1 MAKKKNNTAPEE
13 IKPVEEIKPEVKE
26 TLDLGFNDSVA
37 PEATAV
43 EPEAPAEPIVKPKR
57 QRRIKAE
64 LNQANQAPAETWGSQ
79 DENANAQEE
88 PTEAQGTTLASVFPS
103 GGLVT
108 VLDKLMSVLMPLS
121 INAIAGTKL
130 NKKDFA
136 LDASEKKAISPALDE
151 AAKTIPINFNNPW
164 VNLSVVLGGV
174 YLGKTLQVINLD
186 NMGEDKPK
194 KQRRT
199 KAEIEAERNSLNN

>member
-1 MAKKKNNTAPEE
+1 MAKIKKQETPEATAL
-13 IKPVEEIKPEVKE
+13 E
-26 TLDLGFNDSVA
+26 TTETENASLNLGFTETTEEE
-37 PEATAV
+37 PTAV
-43 EPEAPAEPIVKPKR
+43 EPEAPAEPKPKR
-57 QRRIKAE
+57 TRRTKAE
-64 LNQANQAPAETWGSQ
+64 MKQPTEPAEEWGNQ
-79 DENANAQEE
+79 DEETNTQEQ
-88 PTEAQGTTLASVFPS
+88 PQEAQATTLASVFPS
-103 GGLVT
+103 GGLIA

-136 LDASEKKAISPALDE
+136 LDASEKKAISPSLDE

-194 KQRRT
+194 KARRT
-199 KAEIEAERNSLNN
+199 KAEIEADKNQF

>member
-1 MAKKKNNTAPEE
+1 MAKKKTTAPEE
-13 IKPVEEIKPEVKE
+13 IKPVEEIKPETTPE
-26 TLDLGFNDSVA
+26 TVLNLGFTETTEQE
-37 PEATAV
+37 PTAI
-43 EPEAPAEPIVKPKR
+43 EPEPIPEPKPKR
-57 QRRIKAE
+57 TRRTKAE
-64 LNQANQAPAETWGSQ
+64 MKQPTEPAEEWGNQ
-79 DENANAQEE
+79 DEETNTQEQ
-88 PTEAQGTTLASVFPS
+88 PQEAQGTTLASVFPS
-103 GGLVT
+103 GGLIA

-151 AAKTIPINFNNPW
+151 AAKTIPINFNYPW

-186 NMGEDKPK
+186 NLNEDKPK
-194 KQRRT
+194 KGRRT
-199 KAEIEAERNSLNN
+199 KAEIEADKNQF

>member
-1 MAKKKNNTAPEE
+1 MSKIKKQETPEATALQTT
-13 IKPVEEIKPEVKE
+13 E
-26 TLDLGFNDSVA
+26 TENASLNLGFTETTEEE
-37 PEATAV
+37 PTAV
-43 EPEAPAEPIVKPKR
+43 EPEAPTEPKPKR
-57 QRRIKAE
+57 TRRTKAE
-64 LNQANQAPAETWGSQ
+64 MKQPTEPAEEWGNQ
-79 DENANAQEE
+79 DEETNTQDE
-88 PTEAQGTTLASVFPS
+88 PQEAQGTTLASVFPS
-103 GGLVT
+103 GGLIA

-194 KQRRT
+194 KARRT
-199 KAEIEAERNSLNN
+199 KAEIEADKNQF